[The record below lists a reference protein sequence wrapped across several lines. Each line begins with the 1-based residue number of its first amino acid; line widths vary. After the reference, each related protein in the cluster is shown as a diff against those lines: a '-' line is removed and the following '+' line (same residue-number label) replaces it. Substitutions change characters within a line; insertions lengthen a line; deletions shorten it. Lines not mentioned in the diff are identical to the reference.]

1 MVRDIKTL
9 DELID
14 RTPDV
19 ATSAEQLRAPR
30 HSFACRNTTI
40 ANPEVTREITAR
52 VVSDFDR
59 IFGSE

>member
-30 HSFACRNTTI
+30 HSFVCRNTTI
-40 ANPEVTREITAR
+40 ANPEVTREIIAR
-52 VVSDFDR
+52 VHADFER
-59 IFGSE
+59 MFGSE